1 MSISNGCYDR
11 RTIVEVAT
19 RDLRNKTADL
29 LKRVE
34 AGESMVITVRG
45 KPVATLSPYRNDAPK
60 WMPRDELIE
69 LLKTHSA
76 DPGLRDDLKR
86 LDETT
91 DEDDLNR
98 LWQ

>member
-1 MSISNGCYDR
+1 
-11 RTIVEVAT
+11 VAT
-19 RDLRNKTADL
+19 RELRNKTADL
-29 LKRVE
+29 LRRVE

-45 KPVATLSPYRNDAPK
+45 KRVATLSPYRDDDTPR

-76 DPGLRDDLKR
+76 DPGLRDDLRR

-91 DEDDLNR
+91 DEDGLDQ
-98 LWQ
+98 LW